1 MANTKTYGAI
11 VVDSVKDVTGLLCK
25 AAEMAIKR
33 GENVVFVN
41 SSLSMGELFKHM
53 GITERSPT
61 YGTVFLVTNPKDVGH
76 MIADLRRTVHPDGKF
91 HLIVDM
97 PLSTDF
103 DCRPSPGRISAG
115 ERKSPFHFEVAQL
128 NQAALDADAVTA
140 AVKRGV

>member
-25 AAEMAIKR
+25 VAEMAIRR
-33 GENVVFVN
+33 GEHVVFVN

-53 GITERSPT
+53 GIFESNPT
-61 YGTVFLVTNPKDVGH
+61 YGTVFLVPNPKDVGH
-76 MIADLRRTVHPDGKF
+76 MIADLRRTSHPDGKF

-103 DCRPSPGRISAG
+103 DCWPRGVARGSA
-115 ERKSPFHFEVAQL
+115 RSPFNFEVEQL
-128 NQAALDADAVTA
+128 KQAAMDADSVTA